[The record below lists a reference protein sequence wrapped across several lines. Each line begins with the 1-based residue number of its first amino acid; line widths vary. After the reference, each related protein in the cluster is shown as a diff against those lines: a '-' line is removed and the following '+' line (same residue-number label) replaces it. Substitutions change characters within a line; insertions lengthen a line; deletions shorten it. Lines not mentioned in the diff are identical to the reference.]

1 MFRRWLPLFVCAIVP
16 SGGAAVACSLCP
28 AMGNR
33 TTVRE
38 DAGLAKLVLF
48 GSLANARIAAD
59 GSGATDLQIETILK
73 KDPILGDRKVLT
85 LPRYVPVDAK
95 NPPKFL
101 VFCDVIN
108 GQIDAYRGSP
118 AKTGAVVD
126 YLKGAAALPPDRT
139 KQLQYFFQ
147 FLDSADDDVALDA
160 YMEFAKTPDADVA
173 QAAKQLD
180 PARLRKLLSDP
191 ATAPDRLGL
200 FAYLLGAS
208 GAPADAPFL
217 LGLLNNSDERFRSAF
232 SGILAGL
239 IQLDPKSG
247 WEQTRSILADINRPF
262 GQRLAALGSLR
273 FFHASQP
280 EATKPDVLKGLAAI
294 LPQKDLGDLAIE
306 DLRRWQWWDLTK
318 DVLELFDKPT
328 HSAPLMQRAVVRYAL
343 CCPKPE
349 AKKFVERVKAKD
361 PEMVKDVEEGL
372 SFEQPLPNKK

>member
-1 MFRRWLPLFVCAIVP
+1 MAVP
-16 SGGAAVACSLCP
+16 SGGAALACSLCP
-28 AMGNR
+28 GLAGNR

-48 GSLANARIAAD
+48 GTLANARITAD
-59 GSGATDLQIETILK
+59 GSGATDLKIETILK
-73 KDPILGDRKVLT
+73 KDAILGDRKVLT

-118 AKTGAVVD
+118 AKSAAVVD
-126 YLKGAAALPPDRT
+126 YLRGAQSLPADRT
-139 KQLQYFFQ
+139 KQLQYFFD
-147 FLDSADDDVALDA
+147 FLDHADADVALDA
-160 YMEFAKTPDADVA
+160 YMEFAKTPDLEVA
-173 QAAKQLD
+173 KAAKRLD
-180 PARLRKLLSDP
+180 AAKLRKLLSDP
-191 ATAPDRLGL
+191 ATPAERLGL

-208 GAPADAPFL
+208 GTSGDSAFL
-217 LGLLNNSDERFRSAF
+217 LGLLNNPDERFRSAF

-247 WEQTRSILADINRPF
+247 WEQTRSILADPKRPF
-262 GQRLAALGSLR
+262 GQRLAALGALR

-280 EATKPDVLKGLAAI
+280 EATKPDVLKGLAVI
-294 LPQKDLGDLAIE
+294 MPQKDLGDLAIE

-318 DVLELFDKPT
+318 DVLDHFDKPS
-328 HSAPLMQRAVVRYAL
+328 HSAPLMQRAIVRYAL

-349 AKKFVERVKAKD
+349 AKQFVDRVRAKD

-372 SFEQPLPNKK
+372 SFEQPISSKK